1 MAEELAEEQSGN
13 TTSSGSIALA
23 MMQQELPQYIQ
34 NMFKAAGY
42 ETLQTIAEMDVRL
55 NSESND
61 IDRMLEYIKHNFPKD
76 TRLVLIYR
84 YVN

>member
-1 MAEELAEEQSGN
+1 
-13 TTSSGSIALA
+13 

-42 ETLQTIAEMDVRL
+42 ETLQTFAKMDVRL

-61 IDRMLEYIKHNFPKD
+61 IDRMLEYIKHNFSKD
-76 TRLVLIYR
+76 TRLVLILELC
-84 YVN
+84 